1 MSGDYMSAPAAGQFF
16 HRFTD
21 KKNALSYSVT
31 AKDKDGAPSAN
42 QEEAQYE

>member
-1 MSGDYMSAPAAGQFF
+1 MCGDYMSALAAGQFF

-31 AKDKDGAPSAN
+31 ENNNDGAPSAN